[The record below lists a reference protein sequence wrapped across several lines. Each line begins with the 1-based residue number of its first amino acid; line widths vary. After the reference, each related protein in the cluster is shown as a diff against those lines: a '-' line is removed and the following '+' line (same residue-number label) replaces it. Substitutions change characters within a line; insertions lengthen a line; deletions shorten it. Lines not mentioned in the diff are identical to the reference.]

1 MARRRERLDDLA
13 NEVGKEYSVGVE
25 VMPLDL
31 SVAAARRKLA
41 DRLRNEP
48 IAGLCNS
55 AGFGT
60 SGVFYE
66 LPVERESEEVTLNSL
81 VLMELTHAAL
91 PGMVERGAGA
101 VMNIASIA
109 GFQPIPYMAVYSAT
123 KAFVQTFSEAIHEE
137 LHGTGVSVTVLCPGP
152 VPTEWA
158 EIANAERFSIP
169 VAQVSPQDVAEAA
182 IGGML
187 AGKRSVVPGVVPKV
201 VSYCRAP
208 CCCPRHR
215 RPIRAAHPAAARD
228 PDRQPISRGGPSRAQ
243 MAAVDVTADMPMSPH
258 DMWDHVADLSS
269 LGEWLVMHE
278 GWRSELPDEITEG
291 IQVVGVARSKG
302 LRNRVTWTVTTWDPP
317 HEVAMSGSGKGGTK
331 YGVRLTVQPTKD
343 GSALG
348 LRLELGGRALF
359 GPVGSAAARA
369 VRGDV
374 EKSLKQFVEL
384 YG

>member
-1 MARRRERLDDLA
+1 MSLPKPDSQTTVVITGASSGIGAELARGLARRGFPLLLVARRRERLDELA
-13 NEVGKEYSVGVE
+13 NEVGGEFSVAVE

-31 SVAAARRKLA
+31 SDAAARGKLA
-41 DRLRNEP
+41 DRLHNEP

-66 LPVERESEEVTLNSL
+66 LPVERESEEVTLNAL

-109 GFQPIPYMAVYSAT
+109 AFQPMPYMAVYSAT

-169 VAQVSPQDVAEAA
+169 IAQVSPYDVAEAA

-187 AGKRSVVPGVVPKV
+187 AGKRSVVPGVVPKF
-201 VSYCRAP
+201 VSTSGRYAP
-208 CCCPRHR
+208 RSLLLPT
-215 RPIRAAHPAAARD
+215 IRIGSRLLGRS
-228 PDRQPISRGGPSRAQ
+228 DR
-243 MAAVDVTADMPMSPH
+243 
-258 DMWDHVADLSS
+258 
-269 LGEWLVMHE
+269 
-278 GWRSELPDEITEG
+278 
-291 IQVVGVARSKG
+291 
-302 LRNRVTWTVTTWDPP
+302 
-317 HEVAMSGSGKGGTK
+317 
-331 YGVRLTVQPTKD
+331 
-343 GSALG
+343 
-348 LRLELGGRALF
+348 
-359 GPVGSAAARA
+359 
-369 VRGDV
+369 
-374 EKSLKQFVEL
+374 
-384 YG
+384 